1 MIMLP
6 ENMFINLLDT
16 NLQERIL
23 NGKELDTDVKS
34 TIETLLQE
42 GPTSLKNNL
51 EDWKIE
57 EVDGRKMIFYKG
69 KNYIPKDQELRR
81 DVVKMYHDH
90 KTAGHP
96 GELETYNL
104 I

>member
-23 NGKELDTDVKS
+23 NGKELDTDVKNAM
-34 TIETLLQE
+34 EMLLQGE
-42 GPTSLKNNL
+42 LTNLKNDL

-57 EVDGRKMIFYKG
+57 EVDGRKTIFYKG
-69 KNYIPKDQELRR
+69 KNYIPKDQEL
-81 DVVKMYHDH
+81 
-90 KTAGHP
+90 
-96 GELETYNL
+96 
-104 I
+104 

>member
-23 NGKELDTDVKS
+23 NGKELVIDVKS
-34 TIETLLQE
+34 TMKTLLQE
-42 GPTSLKNNL
+42 GPTSLKNDL

-57 EVDGRKMIFYKG
+57 RK
-69 KNYIPKDQELRR
+69 KDNILQRKEPRS
-81 DVVKMYHDH
+81 
-90 KTAGHP
+90 
-96 GELETYNL
+96 
-104 I
+104 